1 MKLFNNT
8 STKPDSR
15 DTIRISKDSV
25 VSMYVVD
32 MRSKMRNITL
42 TYLLE
47 FETKTTVHVTI
58 SAVED
63 SGSEAISENT
73 TLEVPDL
80 NRASTIGVRTERHTK
95 SE

>member
-1 MKLFNNT
+1 
-8 STKPDSR
+8 
-15 DTIRISKDSV
+15 
-25 VSMYVVD
+25 
-32 MRSKMRNITL
+32 MRNITL